1 MMLRWMKYIL
11 LLMAL
16 LLGSGT
22 LLQMGY
28 RWFQSDEAYSRHPRD
43 TYDPALG
50 RLNSL
55 KKLESYVDSLAGEKG
70 LTPDSIPD
78 YINLADSVV
87 RMRFY
92 YGLQNYRFSEN
103 YLTNLAGK
111 YLWSHIGAKV
121 DPDHILNG
129 QKAYCSPSS
138 IVFQEL
144 LRRKGFDFRTVK
156 LEVHFCTEVLIDGSW
171 GFYDVSYKPFFGRN
185 PRLSTE
191 ELLANPQYLEDAY
204 LYSFRDDFSRNLHLY
219 FDREKID
226 YGKVNAFAAP
236 RMIWFHRITWFFSWF
251 GWLVFVS
258 LWALLE
264 YRIFGKRK
272 QRAFS

>member
-1 MMLRWMKYIL
+1 M
-11 LLMAL
+11 
-16 LLGSGT
+16 GSGT

-28 RWFQSDEAYSRHPRD
+28 RLFQQVEPYSRHPRD

-50 RLNSL
+50 RLNTL
-55 KKLESYVDSLAGEKG
+55 VKLENFIDSIAETKG
-70 LTPDSIPD
+70 ITSDSIPD

-103 YLTNLAGK
+103 FLANLAGK
-111 YLWSHIGAKV
+111 YIWPHFGAKV
-121 DPDHILNG
+121 YPDHILDG
-129 QKAYCSPSS
+129 QKAYCSQSS

-156 LEVHFCTEVLIDGSW
+156 LEVHFCTEVLIDGNW
-171 GFYDVSYKPFFGRN
+171 GFYDVSYKPFLGRN

-191 ELLANPQYLEDAY
+191 DLLANPHFLEEAY
-204 LYSFRDDFSRNLHLY
+204 LYSFRDDFSQNLHLY
-219 FDREKID
+219 FDRDKID
-226 YGKVNAFAAP
+226 YGKINAFAAP

-251 GWLVFVS
+251 GWLVFFS
-258 LWALLE
+258 AWAVLK
-264 YRIFGKRK
+264 FGVNSKN
-272 QRAFS
+272 